1 MKGYD
6 VYSKIQQLREAGLSQ
21 RQTAQ
26 QLGIHRKTVKRYW
39 KIKAEAYE
47 ARRKGSRRMQQLDE
61 YRERIIGW
69 LREYPTLTAA
79 QVSDW
84 LKEHYQTDFKDRT
97 VSRYVKRLRE
107 EYGLKKAVHRREYEA
122 APELPMGQQL
132 QVDFGQMTLRNAA
145 QGHTKVYVAAFFLA
159 RSRYRYA
166 YLQSR
171 PFTSAD
177 LVRACHDCFAYM
189 GGVPEEMVFDQDSI
203 LCVSENAGDIIFTY
217 EFEKFRQESKAAIYL
232 CRKADPESKGKV
244 ENVVKYVKR
253 NFLAGRTFNSLEVL
267 NTEVLQ
273 WLEKTGNGK
282 IHGTTRL
289 VPAEEFEIERKYLLP
304 YYGEP
309 VPPKDEPKEYH
320 VRKDNTVRYRTNYYS
335 VPSGTYRNLNTVV
348 WLLENNGHIEL
359 YDKESGKL
367 ICRHELCPGKGKN
380 VCDKRHHKDKTRSVN
395 DLQVRIRKRTE
406 DDPTV
411 ILWLRNLEREKPRYY
426 RDNMKLLLH
435 VISEYGKETVIA
447 ALRTCLEKNIYNSL
461 SVQEISGSIHRSKD
475 NMNGMTFQAPTSIP
489 ETADC
494 HPEKTDINQYNKF
507 FE

>member
-1 MKGYD
+1 MWYKIREL
-6 VYSKIQQLREAGLSQ
+6 YSKGFNKSQ
-21 RQTAQ
+21 IAF
-26 QLGIHRKTVKRYW
+26 QLGLHRSTVRRYL
-39 KIKAEAYE
+39 K
-47 ARRKGSRRMQQLDE
+47 MDE
-61 YRERIIGW
+61 D
-69 LREYPTLTAA
+69 TLTAKL
-79 QVSDW
+79 Q
-84 LKEHYQTDFKDRT
+84 
-97 VSRYVKRLRE
+97 
-107 EYGLKKAVHRREYEA
+107 HRRRYPRILDKYES
-122 APELPMGQQL
+122 
-132 QVDFGQMTLRNAA
+132 
-145 QGHTKVYVAAFFLA
+145 YVCDVL
-159 RSRYRYA
+159 SRYRFLSASQIHDWMKEQYPDLPVVCGKTVYNFVETVRRKYNLDKEGLSKRVYEKMPDTPYGEYA
-166 YLQSR
+166 QMDFGESR
-171 PFTSAD
+171 MPTYRNDFVKVYFFVMVMSRSRQKFVYFSCTPFTSALAVYAHELAFAYFGGRPRRIIYD
-177 LVRACHDCFAYM
+177 QDKVLLVRENLGDLILTRTFRAFVNEQHFQ
-189 GGVPEEMVFDQDSI
+189 PVF
-203 LCVSENAGDIIFTY
+203 
-217 EFEKFRQESKAAIYL
+217 
-232 CRKADPESKGKV
+232 CRPADPESKGKV

-335 VPSGTYRNLNTVV
+335 VPSSTYRNRNTVV

>member
-1 MKGYD
+1 MRFNNINDMDRTKDACRHQSNNRVIMWYKIREL
-6 VYSKIQQLREAGLSQ
+6 YSKGFNKSQ
-21 RQTAQ
+21 IAF
-26 QLGIHRKTVKRYW
+26 QLGLHRSTVRRYL
-39 KIKAEAYE
+39 K
-47 ARRKGSRRMQQLDE
+47 MDE
-61 YRERIIGW
+61 D
-69 LREYPTLTAA
+69 TLTAKL
-79 QVSDW
+79 Q
-84 LKEHYQTDFKDRT
+84 
-97 VSRYVKRLRE
+97 
-107 EYGLKKAVHRREYEA
+107 HRRRYPRILDKYES
-122 APELPMGQQL
+122 
-132 QVDFGQMTLRNAA
+132 
-145 QGHTKVYVAAFFLA
+145 YVCDVL
-159 RSRYRYA
+159 SRYRFLSASQIHDWMKEQYPDLPVVCGKTV
-166 YLQSR
+166 YNFVETVRRKYISCT
-171 PFTSAD
+171 PFTSALAVYAHELAFAYFGGKPRRIIYD
-177 LVRACHDCFAYM
+177 QDKVLLVRENLGDLILTRTFRAFVNEQHFQ
-189 GGVPEEMVFDQDSI
+189 PVF
-203 LCVSENAGDIIFTY
+203 
-217 EFEKFRQESKAAIYL
+217 
-232 CRKADPESKGKV
+232 CRPADPESKGKV

-253 NFLAGRTFNSLEVL
+253 NFLAGRAFNSLEVL

-335 VPSGTYRNLNTVV
+335 VPSGTYKNRNTVV

>member
-1 MKGYD
+1 MSRFRQKF
-6 VYSKIQQLREAGLSQ
+6 VYFSS
-21 RQTAQ
+21 T
-26 QLGIHRKTVKRYW
+26 
-39 KIKAEAYE
+39 
-47 ARRKGSRRMQQLDE
+47 
-61 YRERIIGW
+61 
-69 LREYPTLTAA
+69 
-79 QVSDW
+79 
-84 LKEHYQTDFKDRT
+84 
-97 VSRYVKRLRE
+97 
-107 EYGLKKAVHRREYEA
+107 
-122 APELPMGQQL
+122 
-132 QVDFGQMTLRNAA
+132 
-145 QGHTKVYVAAFFLA
+145 
-159 RSRYRYA
+159 
-166 YLQSR
+166 
-171 PFTSAD
+171 PFTSA
-177 LVRACHDCFAYM
+177 LAVYAHELAFAYFK
-189 GGVPEEMVFDQDSI
+189 GKPRKIIYDQDKVLLVEENLGDLI
-203 LCVSENAGDIIFTY
+203 LTRT
-217 EFEKFRQESKAAIYL
+217 FRAFVNEQHFQPVF
-232 CRKADPESKGKV
+232 CRPADPESKGKV

-253 NFLAGRTFNSLEVL
+253 NFLAGRTFHSPEIP
-267 NTEVLQ
+267 NTEVVQ

-309 VPPKDEPKEYH
+309 VPPRMSRKSIMSARTIRYGTGPTTTVCPLAPTGTGTPLCGFLRITDISSCTTRRAVNSYAGMSCVPEKE
-320 VRKDNTVRYRTNYYS
+320 
-335 VPSGTYRNLNTVV
+335 
-348 WLLENNGHIEL
+348 
-359 YDKESGKL
+359 
-367 ICRHELCPGKGKN
+367 KN

-475 NMNGMTFQAPTSIP
+475 NMNEMTFQAPTSIP

>member
-1 MKGYD
+1 MWYKIREL
-6 VYSKIQQLREAGLSQ
+6 YSKGFNKSQ
-21 RQTAQ
+21 IAF
-26 QLGIHRKTVKRYW
+26 QLGLHRSTVRRYL
-39 KIKAEAYE
+39 K
-47 ARRKGSRRMQQLDE
+47 MDE
-61 YRERIIGW
+61 D
-69 LREYPTLTAA
+69 TLTAKL
-79 QVSDW
+79 Q
-84 LKEHYQTDFKDRT
+84 
-97 VSRYVKRLRE
+97 
-107 EYGLKKAVHRREYEA
+107 HRRRYPRILDKYES
-122 APELPMGQQL
+122 
-132 QVDFGQMTLRNAA
+132 
-145 QGHTKVYVAAFFLA
+145 YVCDVL
-159 RSRYRYA
+159 SRYRFLSASQIHDWMKEQYPDLPVVCGKTVYNFVETVRRKYNLDKEGLSKRVYEKMPDTPYGEYA
-166 YLQSR
+166 QMDFGESR
-171 PFTSAD
+171 MPTYRDNFVKVYFFVMVMSRSRQKFVYFSCTPFTSALAVYAHELAFAYFRGKPRRIIYD
-177 LVRACHDCFAYM
+177 QDKVLLVRENLGDLILTRTFRAFVNEQHFQ
-189 GGVPEEMVFDQDSI
+189 PVF
-203 LCVSENAGDIIFTY
+203 
-217 EFEKFRQESKAAIYL
+217 
-232 CRKADPESKGKV
+232 CRPADPESKGKV

-335 VPSGTYRNLNTVV
+335 VPSGTYKNRNTVV

-447 ALRTCLEKNIYNSL
+447 ALQTCLEKNIYNSL